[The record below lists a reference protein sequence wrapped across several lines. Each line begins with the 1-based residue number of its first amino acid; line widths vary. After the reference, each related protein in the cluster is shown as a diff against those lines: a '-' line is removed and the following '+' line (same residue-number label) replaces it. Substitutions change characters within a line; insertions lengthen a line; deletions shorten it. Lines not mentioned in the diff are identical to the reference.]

1 MRVRVRQKR
10 RVIYDTQ
17 TEGASVIDMC
27 LGTLRADRPV
37 CWWAES
43 RHTSG
48 EIVFTSLLEH

>member
-1 MRVRVRQKR
+1 MRQKR